1 MTDTIALPI
10 KLSAGSFDTYL
21 GVVNQIP
28 KLTAE
33 EERELARR
41 FREENDLEAAR
52 QLVMAN
58 LRFVVHVARGYSG
71 YGLPLPDIIQ
81 EGTVGLMKAVKRFDP
96 NMGVRLV
103 SFAVHW
109 IKAEIHEFVIKNWR
123 IVKVATTKAQR
134 KLFFNLRKS
143 KKQLS
148 WLTKGEVEAMA
159 ENLDVDVKTV
169 YEMEKRLGSHDAAF
183 DFTSDENS
191 EEGYSAPAGY
201 LQQSDAD
208 PAALLEYTDWKQHEE
223 GLLSQAISELDD
235 RSQDILNSRWL
246 SDEKSTLHELAERY
260 NVSAERI
267 RQLEK
272 NAMKKLKQAVVL
284 EA

>member
-1 MTDTIALPI
+1 
-10 KLSAGSFDTYL
+10 
-21 GVVNQIP
+21 
-28 KLTAE
+28 
-33 EERELARR
+33 
-41 FREENDLEAAR
+41 
-52 QLVMAN
+52 
-58 LRFVVHVARGYSG
+58 
-71 YGLPLPDIIQ
+71 
-81 EGTVGLMKAVKRFDP
+81 
-96 NMGVRLV
+96 
-103 SFAVHW
+103 VHW

-159 ENLDVDVKTV
+159 ENLDVDIKTV

>member
-159 ENLDVDVKTV
+159 ENLDVDIKTV

>member
-81 EGTVGLMKAVKRFDP
+81 EGTVGLMKAVKRLTLTW
-96 NMGVRLV
+96 G
-103 SFAVHW
+103 
-109 IKAEIHEFVIKNWR
+109 FVW
-123 IVKVATTKAQR
+123 
-134 KLFFNLRKS
+134 F
-143 KKQLS
+143 
-148 WLTKGEVEAMA
+148 
-159 ENLDVDVKTV
+159 
-169 YEMEKRLGSHDAAF
+169 
-183 DFTSDENS
+183 
-191 EEGYSAPAGY
+191 
-201 LQQSDAD
+201 
-208 PAALLEYTDWKQHEE
+208 LLPCI
-223 GLLSQAISELDD
+223 GL
-235 RSQDILNSRWL
+235 
-246 SDEKSTLHELAERY
+246 
-260 NVSAERI
+260 
-267 RQLEK
+267 
-272 NAMKKLKQAVVL
+272 KLKFMSL
-284 EA
+284 